1 MATNS
6 FPRENLPLI
15 PDLWCES
22 EVARSPSW
30 FFRVHCGDP
39 GHSRS
44 SESRTEPSARL
55 HRRKQQ
61 QQAGAP
67 VLSHGPLFL
76 VSWRTFA
83 TGGSVVTAKLSLFF
97 SSTAENCRSVAVV
110 ARTVHSCHLT
120 VASGITYCVLLP
132 NVVSP
137 CVHGFRLVIV
147 VFLDQTGV
155 KEKKKE
161 DMGLTVSSKR

>member
-1 MATNS
+1 M
-6 FPRENLPLI
+6 
-15 PDLWCES
+15 
-22 EVARSPSW
+22 
-30 FFRVHCGDP
+30 
-39 GHSRS
+39 
-44 SESRTEPSARL
+44 
-55 HRRKQQ
+55 
-61 QQAGAP
+61 
-67 VLSHGPLFL
+67 
-76 VSWRTFA
+76 
-83 TGGSVVTAKLSLFF
+83 VTAQLSLFF

-155 KEKKKE
+155 KEKKK
-161 DMGLTVSSKR
+161 GRHGFNSKLKTLTVVK